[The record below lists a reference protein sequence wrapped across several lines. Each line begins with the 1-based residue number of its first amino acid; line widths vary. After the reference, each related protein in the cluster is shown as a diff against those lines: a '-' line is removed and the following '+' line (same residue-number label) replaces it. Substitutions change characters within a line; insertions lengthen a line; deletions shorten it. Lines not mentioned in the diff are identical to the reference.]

1 MKKNQLKNSD
11 WDRYWKSRDIVEGH
25 AMRNNSYSD
34 VVDILCRLSTKE
46 SNCIEIGCGT
56 GTYAV
61 ELIARGRKC
70 LATDMTAEA
79 LELAKKKGK
88 HLYNIDVPTMKVDL
102 FNMPFKDNEFDLIF
116 SDGVIEHLNIQGSL
130 DAMYKKLKPGGW
142 LVTKVPSGGVLY
154 KLAYYTLSILENKHM
169 IEEWHNPQGWIAFA
183 EKTNLTNISLE
194 KCGSILIGGCRKFIK
209 NPRLIK
215 YIPRNIGRIHYIF
228 YGQK

>member
-116 SDGVIEHLNIQGSL
+116 SDGVIEIPEYKSELKKGDIFDFYPL
-130 DAMYKKLKPGGW
+130 DFL
-142 LVTKVPSGGVLY
+142 
-154 KLAYYTLSILENKHM
+154 
-169 IEEWHNPQGWIAFA
+169 F
-183 EKTNLTNISLE
+183 
-194 KCGSILIGGCRKFIK
+194 
-209 NPRLIK
+209 
-215 YIPRNIGRIHYIF
+215 
-228 YGQK
+228 